1 MARPKG
7 TKSIMRTPEEKER
20 IVNDFFNSKKGQ
32 KKYALEHGIER
43 RTLQKWIQRYN
54 ENGIEGLKSNTGKK
68 ATGRPKASLNK
79 IEKLEQEILKLR
91 IENERLK
98 KGYFV
103 KGDGARKEYVTSLEK
118 NTK

>member
-1 MARPKG
+1 MDQFALFKMLLLWFCWGGEALKWVQKYRESGIDGLKNNSGKNSIGRPKG
-7 TKSIMRTPEEKER
+7 KLSQLEK
-20 IVNDFFNSKKGQ
+20 
-32 KKYALEHGIER
+32 
-43 RTLQKWIQRYN
+43 LQK
-54 ENGIEGLKSNTGKK
+54 
-68 ATGRPKASLNK
+68 
-79 IEKLEQEILKLR
+79 EILELR